1 MPQLLLVVLRV
12 LIFSL
17 LLLERKLRWQQFR
30 LVMATFLLL
39 IPTIKVDANVAIRT
53 QIRVLELFRGPFLT
67 YKSAI

>member
-39 IPTIKVDANVAIRT
+39 IPTIKA
-53 QIRVLELFRGPFLT
+53 G
-67 YKSAI
+67 

>member
-17 LLLERKLRWQQFR
+17 LLLEQKLRWQQFR

-39 IPTIKVDANVAIRT
+39 IPTIKVYAGSHNNHKYFMLSIY
-53 QIRVLELFRGPFLT
+53 G
-67 YKSAI
+67 